1 MNNFETKMLGKPSL
15 SSFVVAKKP
24 RHGHL
29 GNKKKVASGLSSDS
43 VDLKTSIDTVIELDY
58 GKNLTGKPYI

>member
-24 RHGHL
+24 RHNWAPGQQEE
-29 GNKKKVASGLSSDS
+29 SGFGFVLRFCR
-43 VDLKTSIDTVIELDY
+43 LE
-58 GKNLTGKPYI
+58 NFH